1 MELKHKKSYAAS
13 EKNEMYFAS
22 YSFLQDMIT
31 E

>member
-13 EKNEMYFAS
+13 EKKIYFAS
-22 YSFLQDMIT
+22 YSFFQDMIT